1 MNLNSINGYKTYI
14 VAAITIAYAVVEYWN
29 GSVTQTEM
37 VDMILAALGAS
48 AIRHGIQNSK

>member
-29 GSVTQTEM
+29 GSVTQTGM

-48 AIRHGIQNSK
+48 AIRHGIPNSK